1 MKNSLIL
8 FFLLVVSLSKA
19 QAQTNNVFVIDF
31 KDPKSVVNA
40 LFYSAQ
46 KKDFQIL
53 QCLCDPFGENDGDTR
68 SLCSMSNLF
77 EQTSEYGGN
86 ETTQLA
92 INQFTQMFQTGRI
105 SGQITFEESDGLKY
119 ANVPFIFNHP
129 GGESRSNESMKL
141 VNRYGNWYF
150 SNF

>member
-1 MKNSLIL
+1 MRNLQILVIIIL
-8 FFLLVVSLSKA
+8 FSITKIH
-19 QAQTNNVFVIDF
+19 AQTSKVYAIDF
-31 KDPKSVVNA
+31 KDPKSVVNS
-40 LFYSAQ
+40 LFYAAQ
-46 KKDFQIL
+46 TKDFEVL

-105 SGQITFEESDGLKY
+105 SGQITYEESDGLKY

>member
-1 MKNSLIL
+1 MKNIQIVV
-8 FFLLVVSLSKA
+8 FAFLAMFVKVNA
-19 QAQTNNVFVIDF
+19 QVKPYVIDF

-46 KKDFQIL
+46 TKDFEVL

-68 SLCSMSNLF
+68 SLCSISNLF
-77 EQTSEYGGN
+77 AQTSEYGGN
-86 ETTQLA
+86 ETTQQA
-92 INQFTQMFQTGRI
+92 MNQFTQMFQTGRI
-105 SGQITFEESDGLKY
+105 SGPVTFEELDGLKY

-129 GGESRSNESMKL
+129 GGENRSNESMKL

-150 SNF
+150 SSF

>member
-8 FFLLVVSLSKA
+8 FFLLVVSFSKA
-19 QAQTNNVFVIDF
+19 QAQTNNVFVVDF

-53 QCLCDPFGENDGDTR
+53 PLLCDPFGENDGDTK
-68 SLCSMSNLF
+68 SLCGLYQIISNP
-77 EQTSEYGGN
+77 SENYGN
-86 ETTQLA
+86 EITPNIVSEFVRL
-92 INQFTQMFQTGRI
+92 FQNGKLN
-105 SGQITFEESDGLKY
+105 GQITYEELDGVKY
-119 ANVPFIFNHP
+119 VNVPFLFNHP
-129 GGESRSNESMKL
+129 SGPSRSNESMKL

-150 SNF
+150 YSF

>member
-1 MKNSLIL
+1 MRTLQFLVIIIL
-8 FFLLVVSLSKA
+8 FSITKIH
-19 QAQTNNVFVIDF
+19 AQTSKVYAIDF

-40 LFYSAQ
+40 LFYAAQ
-46 KKDFQIL
+46 TKDFGVL

-77 EQTSEYGGN
+77 EQTSEFGGN

-92 INQFTQMFQTGRI
+92 INQYTQMFQTGRI
-105 SGQITFEESDGLKY
+105 SGQITYEESDGLKY